1 MGTISI
7 EFPTGDERTM
17 TLEQKR
23 AEYVTLL
30 AAMLQGHS
38 PAGLTTAK
46 SIENLLNTITAI
58 QTQLE
63 ARFGEPKE

>member
-1 MGTISI
+1 
-7 EFPTGDERTM
+7 M